1 MQYRSSSN
9 HKIGQYFFYISD
21 YSIGQYKHNKNSKK
35 DTNNNILLFI
45 NNIES
50 LF

>member
-1 MQYRSSSN
+1 MQYHSSSN

-21 YSIGQYKHNKNSKK
+21 YSIGQYKHNKKSKK